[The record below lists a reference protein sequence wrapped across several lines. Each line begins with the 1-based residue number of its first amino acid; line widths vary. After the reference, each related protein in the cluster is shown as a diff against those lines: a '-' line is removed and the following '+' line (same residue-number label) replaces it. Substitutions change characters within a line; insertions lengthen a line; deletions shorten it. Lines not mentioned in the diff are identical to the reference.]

1 MKDFQKLNTVVIG
14 CSGDSVEALAKFKA
28 KFKLN
33 FPMVSDPNFN
43 AIEAYGARRM
53 KTFLGK
59 SFLGIVR
66 STVWIGPDGTIQ
78 KVWEKAPSSGH
89 ADDVLSTVRAGSPAS
104 PEKSASASSGAR
116 KQ

>member
-1 MKDFQKLNTVVIG
+1 MKDYQKLNTVVIG

-33 FPMVSDPNFN
+33 FPLVSDPNFD

-66 STVWIGPDGTIQ
+66 SSLWIGPDGTVQ
-78 KVWEKAPSSGH
+78 KLWEKAPSSGH
-89 ADDVLSTVRAGSPAS
+89 AGDVLSTLRAAS
-104 PEKSASASSGAR
+104 TVS
-116 KQ
+116 

>member
-14 CSGDSVEALAKFKA
+14 CSADSVEALAKFKA

-33 FPMVSDPNFN
+33 FPLISDKNFS

-53 KTFLGK
+53 KSFLGK
-59 SFLGIVR
+59 SYLGIVR
-66 STVWIGPDGTIQ
+66 STIWIGPDGAVQ

-89 ADDVLSTVRAGSPAS
+89 ADDVLSAVRAGSPAS
-104 PEKSASASSGAR
+104 PEKSASASSGTT